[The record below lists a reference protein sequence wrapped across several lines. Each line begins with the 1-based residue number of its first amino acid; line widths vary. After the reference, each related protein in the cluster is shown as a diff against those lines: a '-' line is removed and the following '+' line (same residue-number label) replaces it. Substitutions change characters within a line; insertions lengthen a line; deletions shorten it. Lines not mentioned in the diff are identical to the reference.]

1 MKTYNARKK
10 AKVSPSGAAAVVTEQ
25 NEEPVVP
32 SARRSQSAPV
42 NDPYSFEVEEPEKR
56 AHHDPDFL
64 AQLASTFNK
73 VWPTSPLFN
82 NILAMF

>member
-10 AKVSPSGAAAVVTEQ
+10 AKVNPSGAAAAVTEQ
-25 NEEPVVP
+25 NQNPVLP

-73 VWPTSPLFN
+73 VWPPK
-82 NILAMF
+82 ILCSTIF